1 MRNVGRKILFKQPSH
16 REGEG
21 KGSEI
26 NFINGNLTNFLSP
39 KKKKKKAKTTKL
51 KYLLETLEFKHLQFL
66 AVIYIYTEQTQ

>member
-1 MRNVGRKILFKQPSH
+1 MRNVGGKILFKQPLH

-39 KKKKKKAKTTKL
+39 KKKKRQKQPNQNICL
-51 KYLLETLEFKHLQFL
+51 RL
-66 AVIYIYTEQTQ
+66 

>member
-1 MRNVGRKILFKQPSH
+1 MRNVGRKILFKQPLH

-39 KKKKKKAKTTKL
+39 KKKKGKNN
-51 KYLLETLEFKHLQFL
+51 Q
-66 AVIYIYTEQTQ
+66 TEIFA

>member
-26 NFINGNLTNFLSP
+26 NFISGNLTNFLSP
-39 KKKKKKAKTTKL
+39 KNKRKVKNN
-51 KYLLETLEFKHLQFL
+51 Q
-66 AVIYIYTEQTQ
+66 TEIFA

>member
-39 KKKKKKAKTTKL
+39 KKKKGKNN
-51 KYLLETLEFKHLQFL
+51 Q
-66 AVIYIYTEQTQ
+66 TEIFA

>member
-1 MRNVGRKILFKQPSH
+1 MRNVGGKILFKQPLH

-39 KKKKKKAKTTKL
+39 KKKKKRQKQPNQNICL
-51 KYLLETLEFKHLQFL
+51 RL
-66 AVIYIYTEQTQ
+66 

>member
-1 MRNVGRKILFKQPSH
+1 MRNVGRKILFKQPLH

-39 KKKKKKAKTTKL
+39 KKKKAKTTKL

-66 AVIYIYTEQTQ
+66 AVIYIYTEQMQ

>member
-1 MRNVGRKILFKQPSH
+1 MRNVGGKILFKQPLH
-16 REGEG
+16 REGKG

-39 KKKKKKAKTTKL
+39 KKKKKAKTTKP

-66 AVIYIYTEQTQ
+66 AVIYIYTE